1 MEYIIPI
8 FIYTL
13 TAGIMA
19 AIGIVQL
26 KSKKPVGFYSGEKS
40 PTESELTDVR
50 AWNIRH
56 GLMWLIYGIIIF
68 VTGIGAFFV
77 YSSALTILLT
87 LGGSL
92 VPNPL
97 MVMYHH
103 KLEKKY
109 KIK

>member
-19 AIGIVQL
+19 AIGIVQMR
-26 KSKKPVGFYSGEKS
+26 SKKPVAFYSGEKG
-40 PTESELTDVR
+40 PKESELTDVT
-50 AWNIRH
+50 AWNKLH
-56 GLMWLIYGIIIF
+56 GLMWLCYGIIIL
-68 VTGIGAFFV
+68 VTGIAGILLDKAV
-77 YSSALTILLT
+77 LTILLT
-87 LGGSL
+87 IFGPL
-92 VPNPL
+92 VPIPL

-109 KIK
+109 KF